1 MIRPDTLDL
10 LNNYMG
16 LGEAD
21 GGIKGQTWPGV
32 GDAGGG
38 CMGVQ
43 HITLLLYM
51 FEILHN
57 VLSS

>member
-1 MIRPDTLDL
+1 
-10 LNNYMG
+10 MG
-16 LGEAD
+16 CGKAD
-21 GGIKGQTWPGV
+21 SDINGQTWPGIGDV
-32 GDAGGG
+32 GDGYV
-38 CMGVQ
+38 GVQ